1 MQIRDFTRFE
11 CHRHAMTLRWLLLS
25 HRGRIPRRE
34 DKLLPRDKDRGSL
47 RTLLVI
53 KHGQHKPV
61 WCVSRHYCTVKTC
74 FLKCQLQWT
83 PFPSYPGQLAN
94 AACPGHYPDPASQ
107 ILGGRG
113 RVGVSKTVYECPQLY
128 PVDWL
133 VPPNLKITRYTSA
146 LTRGTPSLCPQRLAC
161 CLTQDIAQKYQ
172 LIPVSGNPRSIS
184 YLGRFRAYI
193 KQCRYRHFLT
203 HL

>member
-1 MQIRDFTRFE
+1 MVCLQ
-11 CHRHAMTLRWLLLS
+11 TLLHCQDLFLKM
-25 HRGRIPRRE
+25 PTAV
-34 DKLLPRDKDRGSL
+34 GSL
-47 RTLLVI
+47 PFVSWSTCKR
-53 KHGQHKPV
+53 
-61 WCVSRHYCTVKTC
+61 CVSRA
-74 FLKCQLQWT
+74 L
-83 PFPSYPGQLAN
+83 
-94 AACPGHYPDPASQ
+94 PDPASQ

-113 RVGVSKTVYECPQLY
+113 GVGVSKTVYECPQLY

-161 CLTQDIAQKYQ
+161 CLTQYIVQKYQ